1 MKTFKQHLQE
11 AKILGKTLKIVDAPD
26 SKHPGSGPTKILK
39 WGGKSVDIFNLPSGA
54 GKLEKLIPKRIAS
67 AKDKDWEP
75 FIVMAIGLNLL

>member
-75 FIVMAIGLNLL
+75 FIIMAIALNLL

>member
-1 MKTFKQHLQE
+1 MKTYKE
-11 AKILGKTLKIVDAPD
+11 YTEGKILGNTLKIVNAPD
-26 SKHPGSGPTKILK
+26 PKHKNTGPTTILK

-54 GKLEKLIPKRIAS
+54 GKLEKLIPKPIAK